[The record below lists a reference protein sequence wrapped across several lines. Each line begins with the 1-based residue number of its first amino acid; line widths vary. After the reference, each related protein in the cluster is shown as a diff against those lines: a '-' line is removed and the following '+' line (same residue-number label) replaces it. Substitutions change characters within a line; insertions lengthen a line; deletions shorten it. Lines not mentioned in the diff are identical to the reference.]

1 MELWLG
7 EGMIA
12 HPMDLAFGGGWI
24 REECWPPVGAERAVF
39 RLGRRSS
46 GGVMLLVAADEGAPA
61 EGGHDTD
68 QSDDANNEVFEHCS
82 PLECGMGG
90 GEWCPRDGGGEGP
103 EYQADQ
109 TVDDALSLTFD
120 LGAPLEQPLTLLG
133 AAVVTLRLS
142 VDQPLGMVAV
152 RLNEVRPD
160 GGSSR
165 VTYGLLNLAHR
176 HSSSDPSPMVPGR
189 VETVTLRLNDAAYR
203 FSAGCRLRLAIS
215 TSYWPMAWP
224 TNPHSMT
231 TLSLHTAGSR
241 LALPLRPNPRVAS
254 EGGGSPFEVPEFS
267 APHPVREVVPP
278 DGSRTWR
285 KDMASG
291 EMVLEQLMDNGVSFI
306 EDIGLNV
313 GKKSMERYSITEGQP
328 GSALAETR
336 QETWVERGDWRPR
349 TVSTIVL
356 SGGGERGEGWRLV
369 ANLRAYEGEV
379 LVLERTWDE
388 TVPRDLL

>member
-1 MELWLG
+1 MG
-7 EGMIA
+7 
-12 HPMDLAFGGGWI
+12 
-24 REECWPPVGAERAVF
+24 
-39 RLGRRSS
+39 
-46 GGVMLLVAADEGAPA
+46 
-61 EGGHDTD
+61 
-68 QSDDANNEVFEHCS
+68 
-82 PLECGMGG
+82 CG
-90 GEWCPRDGGGEGP
+90 P
-103 EYQADQ
+103 
-109 TVDDALSLTFD
+109 
-120 LGAPLEQPLTLLG
+120 G

-142 VDQPLGMVAV
+142 IDQPLGMVAV

-165 VTYGLLNLAHR
+165 VTFGLLNLAHR

-189 VETVTLRLNDAAYR
+189 VETVTLRLNEAAYR

-231 TLSLHTAGSR
+231 TLSLHTDGSR

-254 EGGGSPFEVPEFS
+254 EGGGSPFEAPEFS

-278 DGSRTWR
+278 DSSRTWR

-291 EMVLEQLMDNGVSFI
+291 EMVLEQRTDNGVSFI

-313 GKKSMERYSITEGQP
+313 GKTSMERYSITEGQP

-356 SGGGERGEGWRLV
+356 SGGGARGEGWRLV